1 MFWTQYSGTVFGN
14 KSKHLTKY
22 TSATPNVFHVMI
34 VILVAEVYRNNKNGI
49 SPLWEMYNKM
59 RELRGHLAQNSE
71 LRGHFKVEGAFQTRR
86 KQ

>member
-14 KSKHLTKY
+14 KSKHLTNY

-34 VILVAEVYRNNKNGI
+34 VILVAEVYRNNKHGI

-71 LRGHFKVEGAFQTRR
+71 LRGHLR
-86 KQ
+86 

>member
-14 KSKHLTKY
+14 KSKHLTNY

-34 VILVAEVYRNNKNGI
+34 VILVSEVYRNNKHGI

-71 LRGHFKVEGAFQTRR
+71 LRGHLR
-86 KQ
+86 